1 MTGLPRLMHSRVM
14 LLLLSFALPFYAQ
27 KAPPSPDKAYSV
39 SGDARFR
46 AESAQTSAK
55 QTALDPNTIY
65 TLPELID
72 LAERNNP
79 QTRILWERAKQKAA
93 AVGVARSAL
102 FPTLAA
108 VASASINQ
116 YSQFL
121 GKFYH
126 EDTGVFPATLSLN
139 YTVLDFGS
147 RNATIDLAKA
157 NLLAADF
164 VFNNTHRN
172 LAFQVAEAYYR
183 LLDATSQ
190 ATAVQA
196 TLADAETLQ
205 QAVEARLANGFATLP
220 DVLEAR
226 SAAAQARYELASIQG
241 LVEIERGTLAT
252 ILGASPALE
261 FRVQDDVSQVPSP
274 QAIEEPVQTIMARA
288 LSQRPD
294 LLAQIA
300 RVRETDAEIKQ
311 ARSAYL
317 PVLSFSSSFG
327 HTNAFGEQ
335 RLDPLVHSS
344 IYPYQLQ
351 LSAKW
356 NIFEGGARYYET
368 ARVTAEKSEAQ
379 AQVAAARD
387 QIENEIWTSYSR
399 LKIAQRQQEA
409 ADALLEAADQSY
421 AAAMESFQAGVRT
434 FIDVTTAQRDLARA
448 RTARVSARVQLLTSM
463 ADLAYRAGD
472 PIQAERH

>member
-1 MTGLPRLMHSRVM
+1 MGFQVIHLRILFLILACAV
-14 LLLLSFALPFYAQ
+14 PFYGQ
-27 KAPPSPDKAYSV
+27 KAPPALDKAYPV

-46 AESAQTSAK
+46 AESAQTPLK
-55 QTALDPNTIY
+55 QAALDPNRVY

-72 LAERNNP
+72 LAERTNP
-79 QTRILWERAKQKAA
+79 ETRILWEQAKQKAA

-126 EDTGVFPATLSLN
+126 EDTGVFPAMLSLN
-139 YTVLDFGS
+139 YTVLDFGA
-147 RNATIDLAKA
+147 RNAAVDLAKA

-164 VFNNTHRN
+164 TFNNTHRN
-172 LAFQVAEAYYR
+172 LAFQVAEAYYH

-190 ATAVQA
+190 ASAVEA
-196 TLADAETLQ
+196 TLADAETVR
-205 QAVEARLANGFATLP
+205 QAVEARLANGLATLP

-252 ILGASPALE
+252 VLGASPAVE
-261 FRVQDDVSQVPSP
+261 FRIQDVSQVPSP
-274 QAIEEPVQTIMARA
+274 EAIEEPVQTIMARGLA
-288 LSQRPD
+288 QRPD
-294 LLAQIA
+294 LLVQVA

-311 ARSAYL
+311 TRSAYL
-317 PVLSFSSSFG
+317 PVLSFSSSWG

-351 LSAKW
+351 LTAKW
-356 NIFEGGARYYET
+356 NIFDGGARHYET
-368 ARVTAEKSEAQ
+368 ARAAAEKNEAQ
-379 AQVAAARD
+379 AQVAASRD
-387 QIENEIWTSYSR
+387 RIENEIWTSYSH
-399 LKIAQRQQEA
+399 LKIARRQQEA

-448 RTARVSARVQLLTSM
+448 RTARVAARVLLLTSM

-472 PIQAERH
+472 PMQAAQH